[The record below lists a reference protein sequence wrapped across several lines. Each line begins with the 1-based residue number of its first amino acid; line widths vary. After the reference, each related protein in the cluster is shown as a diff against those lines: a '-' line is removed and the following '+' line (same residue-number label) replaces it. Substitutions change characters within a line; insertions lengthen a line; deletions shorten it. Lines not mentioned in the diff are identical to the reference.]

1 MVRSVTKGL
10 SADAWIEAA
19 LDVLAREGVESV
31 RVEPLARLLGVTKG
45 SFYWHFPDR
54 KSLLESLLEHWEQ
67 SATGEVIESVEQIS
81 ENPAERLRELTRL
94 VFRHGGPL
102 DRAVRA
108 WASHDEGAASVVA
121 RIDAHRYTYVRTLF
135 EAHGLDRETSAMRA
149 RLLYTS
155 LVGEQ
160 HTTLRL
166 SRKQRVDWALANLE
180 LLLEGG

>member
-1 MVRSVTKGL
+1 MVRPVTKGL
-10 SADAWIEAA
+10 SADAWLEAA
-19 LDVLAREGVESV
+19 LGVLAEEGAESV
-31 RVEPLARLLGVTKG
+31 KVEPLARRLGVTKG

-54 KSLLESLLEHWEQ
+54 KSLLDSLLAHWEQ
-67 SATGEVIESVEQIS
+67 TATYEVIESVERIS
-81 ENPAERLRELTRL
+81 EDPAPRLRELTRL

-102 DRAVRA
+102 DRAVRS
-108 WASHDEGAASVVA
+108 WASHDENAASVVA
-121 RIDAHRYTYVRTLF
+121 RVDAQRYRYVRTLF

-160 HTTLRL
+160 HTSLRL

-180 LLLEGG
+180 LLLEGR